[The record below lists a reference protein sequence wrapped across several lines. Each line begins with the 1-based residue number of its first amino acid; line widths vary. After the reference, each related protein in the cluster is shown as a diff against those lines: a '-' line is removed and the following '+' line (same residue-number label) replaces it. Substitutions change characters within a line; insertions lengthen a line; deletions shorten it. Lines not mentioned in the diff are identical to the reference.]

1 MNALANFEETVN
13 KVVWKQRRTA
23 TNNMICG
30 QPNCYSNC
38 YKDYKTN
45 IPLSLKGLFGR
56 PCQLCNHSLWNHHRT
71 RAMWEPIVDT
81 HVSVDQNMKKRWEA
95 ARDGKEKAAALVEA
109 SRQVLRDLNN
119 VISYATN
126 NLEQLV
132 ERYADLSL
140 SGNFSAQVD
149 SAVRLLEQ
157 NYAVLEKKGVNEDQ
171 LQKVKRSL
179 DHMKRKLALL
189 TTSKE
194 NTQKESVGIGSQKS
208 FG

>member
-1 MNALANFEETVN
+1 MNALANFEKTVN
-13 KVVWKQRRTA
+13 KVVWKQRRTP

-38 YKDYKTN
+38 YMDYKTN
-45 IPLSLKGLFGR
+45 IPLSLRGLFGR
-56 PCQLCNHSLWNHHRT
+56 PCQLCNHSLWNHHRCH
-71 RAMWEPIVDT
+71 AMWDSLTDT
-81 HVSVDQNMKKRWEA
+81 HVAVDQNMKKRWEA
-95 ARDGKEKAAALVEA
+95 ARNGKEKAEALVVA
-109 SRQVLRDLNN
+109 GRKVLRDLNG
-119 VISYATN
+119 IIGEATN
-126 NLEQLV
+126 DLERLV
-132 ERYADLSL
+132 ERYADLAL

-157 NYAVLEKKGVNEDQ
+157 NYTVLEKKGVSEDQ

-189 TTSKE
+189 TSSKE
-194 NTQKESVGIGSQKS
+194 DIQKESVGIGSQN